1 MSAVQRLIFGQHPAG
16 YGARGRTFAHECLQ
30 SRLTI
35 AAFTRR
41 NLLERSDPRFRLVQ
55 TRERIP
61 SNAWARKIAAPT
73 KPITAVIVSNIS
85 NVLYATARQKTAAT
99 LHSQKDFPAPTHN
112 PDRPRILRNRR
123 ASSCDPAPRNWGFPP
138 RRAPD
143 FYDGHARVEARR
155 VKGQSFRKINPH
167 HFDKYHR
174 RARGDSIGVSRPG
187 F

>member
-35 AAFTRR
+35 AALTSQTSTMSERT
-41 NLLERSDPRFRLVQ
+41 NLFEGSDPRFRSGQ

-73 KPITAVIVSNIS
+73 KPITAVIVSNIT
-85 NVLYATARQKTAAT
+85 NVLYATARQRTAAT
-99 LHSQKDFPAPTHN
+99 LHSQKDFRAPTHN

-123 ASSCDPAPRNWGFPP
+123 GSSCDSAPRICDFAP
-138 RRAPD
+138 RRMKRCLELKPRCVA
-143 FYDGHARVEARR
+143 
-155 VKGQSFRKINPH
+155 
-167 HFDKYHR
+167 
-174 RARGDSIGVSRPG
+174 
-187 F
+187 

>member
-41 NLLERSDPRFRLVQ
+41 NLLERSDPRFRLGQ

-73 KPITAVIVSNIS
+73 KPITAVIVSNIA

-123 ASSCDPAPRNWGFPP
+123 GSSVIQWPAQQLSGRPSMLIFCRSFGLNAS
-138 RRAPD
+138 
-143 FYDGHARVEARR
+143 
-155 VKGQSFRKINPH
+155 
-167 HFDKYHR
+167 
-174 RARGDSIGVSRPG
+174 GDASIGSTRH
-187 F
+187 